1 MEQNKEGKND
11 KKVNEEN
18 VNNLKSRLLLQLT
31 NSITKTM
38 LKKNESGTE
47 SKYLGI
53 ISSSNIG
60 VL

>member
-31 NSITKTM
+31 NSITKKM
-38 LKKNESGTE
+38 LKNNESGTE

-53 ISSSNIG
+53 ISSSNVG